1 MMLTA
6 LIAVSSAATGVAQT
20 NLGADCGCPAVGSRT
35 SVNMSTLAVSG
46 GATDG
51 DLTATNTILTCDKI
65 YVLDKKIFV
74 PSGKSITIQP
84 GTLIKAN
91 TSLTPGDA
99 TALVVSRGGKIFAAG
114 TQSCPIVFTAAADP
128 MNGTYGVTNQG
139 QWGGLVILGKA
150 KNNLVAGNTLAI
162 STGVGIIEGFATA
175 DPCLLW

>member
-6 LIAVSSAATGVAQT
+6 FIAVSSAATGVAQT

-91 TSLTPGDA
+91 TSACSG
-99 TALVVSRGGKIFAAG
+99 
-114 TQSCPIVFTAAADP
+114 
-128 MNGTYGVTNQG
+128 
-139 QWGGLVILGKA
+139 
-150 KNNLVAGNTLAI
+150 
-162 STGVGIIEGFATA
+162 STGYVG
-175 DPCLLW
+175 